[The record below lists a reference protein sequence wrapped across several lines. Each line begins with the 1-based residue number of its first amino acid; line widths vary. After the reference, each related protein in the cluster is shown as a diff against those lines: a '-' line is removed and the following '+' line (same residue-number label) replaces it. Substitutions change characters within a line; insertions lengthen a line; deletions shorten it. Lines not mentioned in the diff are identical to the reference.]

1 MGSSYTFFKSLD
13 LSRSNDQKKT
23 LINANILIDLI
34 YYPLFNTFHTY
45 FYTQKNLCYQ
55 LFLSPLHVSVSFSF
69 SFSLHI
75 SLSLYLLH
83 HSSTSTTWLPATTK
97 KKKKATIC
105 HTLLNNTTI
114 DAVLLSISTFL
125 DFIVGMNPFF
135 FFFWG
140 VDEQFYS
147 IACECSWLIDY
158 FILFCSL
165 SPCLYLHVSILWLGC
180 RKKLLV
186 GLGVYYYIITIIFE
200 RITKF
205 ILFTLFCRY
214 CRYRYVI
221 EVGLC

>member
-1 MGSSYTFFKSLD
+1 MLPTLSL
-13 LSRSNDQKKT
+13 STAR
-23 LINANILIDLI
+23 
-34 YYPLFNTFHTY
+34 
-45 FYTQKNLCYQ
+45 LC
-55 LFLSPLHVSVSFSF
+55 LFLFLFLFAHF
-69 SFSLHI
+69 
-75 SLSLYLLH
+75 SLSLSPPPLFHLH
-83 HSSTSTTWLPATTK
+83 NLVASNNK